1 MLRILA
7 YLIGILLVVAFGV
20 VGYAALQPDAFRYE
34 RSAVIAAPPEKI
46 IAIITDFHR
55 NGEWSPWEKL
65 DPAMKRTYSGAAS
78 GVGAIYEW
86 DGNDD
91 VGAGRQEIVSVEPNR
106 VQMKVAFLR
115 PMQANNNIDF
125 DLAPEGDA
133 TKVTWSLNGE
143 NPLIAKVFSLFMDI
157 DGMVGKDFE
166 TGLASLK
173 AAAEKAQ

>member
-7 YLIGILLVVAFGV
+7 YLIGILLVVAVGV

-46 IAIITDFHR
+46 ITIITDFRR

-65 DPAMKRTYSGAAS
+65 DPGMKRTYSGAPS

-91 VGAGRQEIVSVEPNR
+91 VGAGRQEIVSVDPNR
-106 VQMKVAFLR
+106 VHMKVAFLR

-125 DLAPEGDA
+125 DLAPEGDT

-143 NPLIAKVFSLFMDI
+143 NPLITKVFDLFLDI